1 MVIVKS
7 LVFPSANAT
16 TPSNDPLLD
25 LALTGSS
32 SVLMDNSLSSLLMD
46 SSLDAVTLAAR
57 LAPRPL
63 SAPSKHSLNDVYSR

>member
-16 TPSNDPLLD
+16 TPPNDPLLD

-46 SSLDAVTLAAR
+46 SSLDAVTLP
-57 LAPRPL
+57 LA
-63 SAPSKHSLNDVYSR
+63 